1 MAADCD
7 ALIIGSGFGG
17 AVTACRLAAAGAK
30 VIVLERGRRW
40 TPATFPRKPDDPWLW
55 DDRHPELRNGWFDL
69 RIFPHMSVI
78 QGAGVGG
85 GSLVYANISIEAK
98 PDTFTAGWPAEIT
111 FGELKPHYETVGRML
126 GVKRVPAN
134 QIPERTKLVREA
146 AEKAGYSNR
155 FRQLELAVTFD
166 EAWPADAPD
175 RYDARHSKTHIN
187 DHGVEQGTCVHLGN
201 CDIGCDVNARN
212 TLDLNYL
219 ASAEKNG
226 ADVRPLHLVRRITPV
241 ADGYE
246 VAFDRIVG
254 KALQPGTLVGK
265 RVIVAAGSLGSTD
278 LLLKSRAAGSLPNI
292 GPRLGMAWSSNG
304 DFLTPAIHPFREVM
318 PSRGPTITS
327 AIDLL
332 DGEYQGKEIFI
343 EDGGLPDVGRMFLDK
358 LANEPQSDPRAQ
370 QLAATLL
377 PMLAGGGLL
386 RNIMP
391 WFAQAR
397 DAADGQLSLKDGRL
411 ALDWDITASEETINA
426 VASLHRKLA
435 FVTDGLPLT
444 PLPWTIGRDLI
455 TPHPLGGCNMGND
468 PNTGVVDFKGQ
479 VFNYPG
485 LYVADGAI
493 VPKAIG
499 LNPSRTIAALAEHI
513 AAGIVAGP

>member
-1 MAADCD
+1 MADCD
-7 ALIIGSGFGG
+7 VLIIGSGFGG
-17 AVTACRLAAAGAK
+17 AVNACRLAAAGAK

-55 DDRHPELRNGWFDL
+55 DDRHPELRNGWFDFRL
-69 RIFPHMSVI
+69 FPHMSVV

-98 PDTFTAGWPAEIT
+98 PETFASGWPAEIT
-111 FGELKPHYETVGRML
+111 YSELKPHYDTVGRML
-126 GVKRVPAN
+126 DVKRVPAN

-146 AEKAGYSNR
+146 AEKAGYANR

-166 EAWPADAPD
+166 DAWPADAPD
-175 RYDARHSKTHIN
+175 RHDVRHSKTHIN
-187 DHGVEQGTCVHLGN
+187 EHGAEQGTCVHLGN

-219 ASAEKNG
+219 ASAEKHG
-226 ADVRPLHLVRRITPV
+226 ADIRPLHIVRRITPV

-254 KALQPGTLVGK
+254 KTLQPGTLVGK
-265 RVIVAAGSLGSTD
+265 RVILAAGSLGSTD

-292 GPRLGMAWSSNG
+292 GTRLGMNWSSNG

-343 EDGGLPDVGRMFLDK
+343 EDGGLPDIGRMFLDK
-358 LANEPQSDPRAQ
+358 LASEPQGDPRAQ
-370 QLAATLL
+370 RLAATLQ

-397 DAADGQLSLKDGRL
+397 DAADGRLSLKDGRL
-411 ALDWDITASEETINA
+411 TLDWDITASEDTINA

-468 PNTGVVDFKGQ
+468 QNAGVVDFKGQ

-485 LYVADGAI
+485 LFVADGAI

-513 AAGIVAGP
+513 AAGIVAGL